1 LLGKNDSFPEHGS
14 FDHPVSPLGSGSLTI
29 FAGCVVVRISG
40 VPEHLLDPMRERY
53 APFLANSRPDHEVT
67 LEAGASSYLHHVP
80 GTLLRLEEAKDGD
93 GAILASHN
101 FAARREASRG
111 RLKLSEPF
119 SARDSLLAVENYLR
133 WTIADLVLDREGFLF
148 HASAVVREGRAY
160 VFFGPSGAGK
170 STIVSLSPALQILS
184 EDMVLLIRADGEWRA
199 ATTPFKADKRV
210 MFPIGGLYRLM
221 QAPANRLATM
231 SLGVAVGI
239 VMACC
244 PFVTRPSARHDK
256 LLPLVESCCREAG
269 VWELRF
275 RKDPG
280 FWDLIMR

>member
-1 LLGKNDSFPEHGS
+1 MLGKNDIFPEHGY
-14 FDHPVSPLGSGSLTI
+14 FDCVVSPLGSGSLTI
-29 FAGCVVVRISG
+29 LAGCVAVRISG
-40 VPEHLLDPMRERY
+40 IPKHLLEPMRERY
-53 APFLANSRPDHEVT
+53 APFLADSRPDHEVT

-80 GTLLRLEEAKDGD
+80 GTLLRLEEANDGD

-101 FAARREASRG
+101 FAARRESSHG
-111 RLKLSEPF
+111 RLRLSES
-119 SARDSLLAVENYLR
+119 SAIRDSLMAVENYLR

-148 HASAVVREGRAY
+148 HASGVVREGRAH

-170 STIVSLSPALQILS
+170 STIASLSPTLQVLS
-184 EDMVLLIRADGEWRA
+184 EDIVLLIRADGEWRA
-199 ATTPFKADKRV
+199 ATTPFKAEKRAI
-210 MFPIGGLYRLM
+210 FPMAGLYRLV
-221 QAPANRLATM
+221 QAPANGLATM

-244 PFVTRPSARHDK
+244 PFVTKPSARHDK

-275 RKDPG
+275 RKDAG
-280 FWDLIMR
+280 FWDLLTR

>member
-1 LLGKNDSFPEHGS
+1 VAHRADHFPNPSSFTSGK
-14 FDHPVSPLGSGSLTI
+14 PLGGGQITLGVGGIAVKVSGIPTDLLPSLQ
-29 FAGCVVVRISG
+29 
-40 VPEHLLDPMRERY
+40 ERY
-53 APFLANSRPDHEVT
+53 APFLASLKPNHEVLLQT
-67 LEAGASSYLHHVP
+67 GEPRYLHHSP
-80 GTLLRLEEAKDGD
+80 GTLLRLEEIQDGQ
-93 GAILASHN
+93 GVILVSGN
-101 FAARREASRG
+101 FAARREGARG
-111 RLKLSEPF
+111 KLLISDP
-119 SARDSLLAVENYLR
+119 SNVTDSLLAVENYLR

-148 HASAVVREGRAY
+148 HASAVVREGRAH

-210 MFPIGGLYRLM
+210 MFPIGGLYRLV

-244 PFVTRPSARHDK
+244 PFVTKPSARHDK